1 MPDKTVAFL
10 GTGLMGAPMAAN
22 LLKHGFAVRAWNRSR
37 DKAEPLAAMGATVC
51 DAPDG
56 ATAGAGFVISMLAD
70 THATDQV
77 LFESGLCTKLA
88 QGTTV
93 IVMSSLAPE
102 DSRRHA
108 KRCKEHGIAYL
119 DAPVSGGPGGARDGT
134 LAIMA
139 GGDKAA
145 FERCERVFA
154 AMGRA
159 TLVGPAGAGQLAKLA
174 NQIIVGCTIVAVSE
188 ALLLAERGGAN
199 PDAVREALKGGFAD
213 SKVLQVHGRRMTS
226 RRFAPGA
233 TVATQLKD
241 MDNILREAKARH
253 LKLPSSELTRGLY
266 AALADRGL
274 AHVDHSGT
282 YLEIERL
289 NGIARA
295 FSDSESAS

>member
-22 LLKHGFAVRAWNRSR
+22 LLKHGFAVRAWNRTR
-37 DKAEPLAAMGATVC
+37 DKAEPLAAAGATVC

-56 ATAGAGFVISMLAD
+56 ATAGAGFVVSMLAD

-108 KRCKEHGIAYL
+108 KRCKEHGIACL

-139 GGDKAA
+139 GGDQAA
-145 FERCERVFA
+145 FDRCAGVFA

-159 TLVGPAGAGQLAKLA
+159 TLVGPAGSGQLAKLA

-199 PDAVREALKGGFAD
+199 ADAVREALKGGFAD
-213 SKVLQVHGRRMTS
+213 SRILQVHGQRMTS
-226 RRFAPGA
+226 RKFAPGA
-233 TVATQLKD
+233 TVTTQLKD

-253 LKLPSSELTRGLY
+253 LRLPSSELTRGLY

-274 AHVDHSGT
+274 AHVDHAGA

-295 FSDSESAS
+295 FSDSESTR

>member
-22 LLKHGFAVRAWNRSR
+22 LLKHGFAVRAWNRTR
-37 DKAEPLAAMGATVC
+37 DKAEPLAAAGATVC

-56 ATAGAGFVISMLAD
+56 ATAGAGFVVSMLAD

-145 FERCERVFA
+145 FDRCAGVFA

-159 TLVGPAGAGQLAKLA
+159 TLVGPAGSGQLAKLA

-199 PDAVREALKGGFAD
+199 ADAVREALKGGFAD
-213 SKVLQVHGRRMTS
+213 SRILQVHGQRMTS
-226 RRFAPGA
+226 RKFAPGA
-233 TVATQLKD
+233 TVTTQLKD

-253 LKLPSSELTRGLY
+253 LRLPSSELTRGLY

-274 AHVDHSGT
+274 AHVDHAGA

-295 FSDSESAS
+295 FSDSDSTS

>member
-22 LLKHGFAVRAWNRSR
+22 LLKHGFAVRAWNRTR
-37 DKAEPLAAMGATVC
+37 DKAEPLAAAGATVC

-145 FERCERVFA
+145 FDRCAGVFA

-159 TLVGPAGAGQLAKLA
+159 TLVGPAGSGQLAKLA

-199 PDAVREALKGGFAD
+199 ADAVREALKGGFAD
-213 SKVLQVHGRRMTS
+213 SRILQVHGQRMTS
-226 RRFAPGA
+226 RKFAPGA
-233 TVATQLKD
+233 TVTTQLKD

-274 AHVDHSGT
+274 AHVDHAGA

-295 FSDSESAS
+295 FSDSDSTS

>member
-22 LLKHGFAVRAWNRSR
+22 LLKHGFAVRAWNRTR
-37 DKAEPLAAMGATVC
+37 DKAEPLAAAGATVC

-108 KRCKEHGIAYL
+108 RRCKEHGIACL

-145 FERCERVFA
+145 FDRCAGVFA

-159 TLVGPAGAGQLAKLA
+159 TLVGPAGSGQLAKLA

-199 PDAVREALKGGFAD
+199 ADAVREALKGGFAD
-213 SKVLQVHGRRMTS
+213 SRILQVHGQRMTS
-226 RRFAPGA
+226 RKFAPGA
-233 TVATQLKD
+233 TVTTQLKD

-253 LKLPSSELTRGLY
+253 LRLPSSELTRGLY

-274 AHVDHSGT
+274 AHVDHAGA

-295 FSDSESAS
+295 FSDSDSTS

>member
-1 MPDKTVAFL
+1 MPDRTVAFL

-37 DKAEPLAAMGATVC
+37 EKAEPLAALGATVC

-77 LFESGLCTKLA
+77 LFVSGLVGKLA
-88 QGTTV
+88 QGTTL

-108 KRCKEHGIAYL
+108 KKCKEAGIAHL
-119 DAPVSGGPGGARDGT
+119 DAPVSGGTGGARDAT
-134 LAIMA
+134 LAIMV

-159 TLVGPAGAGQLAKLA
+159 TLVGPPGSGQLAKLA

-213 SKVLQVHGRRMTS
+213 SKILQVHGRRMTS
-226 RRFAPGA
+226 RKFAPGA
-233 TVATQLKD
+233 TVTTQLKD

-274 AHVDHSGT
+274 AHVDHAGA

-289 NGIARA
+289 NGIGKA
-295 FSDSESAS
+295 FSDSETPT

>member
-199 PDAVREALKGGFAD
+199 PDAVREALKGGLAD
-213 SKVLQVHGRRMTS
+213 SKVLQVHGGRMTS

>member
-1 MPDKTVAFL
+1 MPDRTVAFL

-22 LLKHGFAVRAWNRSR
+22 LLKYGFAVRAWNRTR
-37 DKAEPLAAMGATVC
+37 EKAEPLAALGATVC
-51 DAPDG
+51 DDPDG
-56 ATAGAGFVISMLAD
+56 ATAGAGFVVSMLAD
-70 THATDQV
+70 THSTDQV
-77 LFESGLCTKLA
+77 MFASGLCAKLA

-108 KRCKEHGIAYL
+108 KKCKEHGIAYL

-134 LAIMA
+134 LAIMV

-213 SKVLQVHGRRMTS
+213 SKILQVHGHRMTS
-226 RRFAPGA
+226 RKFAPGA
-233 TVATQLKD
+233 TVTTQLKD

-253 LKLPSSELTRGLY
+253 LKLPSSELARGLY

-274 AHVDHSGT
+274 AHVDHSGA

-289 NGIARA
+289 NGMAKA
-295 FSDSESAS
+295 FSDSESPQ

>member
-1 MPDKTVAFL
+1 MPEKTVAFL

-22 LLKHGFAVRAWNRSR
+22 LLQHGFAVRAWNRTR
-37 DKAEPLAAMGATVC
+37 AKAEPLAALGATVC
-51 DAPDG
+51 DDPDG
-56 ATAGAGFVISMLAD
+56 ATAGAGFVIAMLAD
-70 THATDQV
+70 THATEQV
-77 LFESGLCTKLA
+77 FFQSGLCAKLA

-108 KRCKEHGIAYL
+108 KRCKDAGVAHL
-119 DAPVSGGPGGARDGT
+119 DAPVSGGPGGAKDGT
-134 LAIMA
+134 LAIMV
-139 GGDKAA
+139 GGDRAT
-145 FERCERVFA
+145 FERCEHVFA

-159 TLVGPAGAGQLAKLA
+159 TLVGPPGSGQLAKLA

-188 ALLLAERGGAN
+188 ALLLAERGGADPN
-199 PDAVREALKGGFAD
+199 AVREALKGGFAD
-213 SKVLQVHGRRMTS
+213 SRILQVHGRRMTE
-226 RRFAPGA
+226 RKFAPGA

-253 LKLPSSELTRGLY
+253 LKLPESELVRGLY

-274 AHVDHSGT
+274 AHVDHSGA

-289 NGIARA
+289 NGISKA
-295 FSDSESAS
+295 FSDSESPS

>member
-22 LLKHGFAVRAWNRSR
+22 LLKHGFAVRAWNRTR
-37 DKAEPLAAMGATVC
+37 DKAEPLTAAGATVC

-145 FERCERVFA
+145 FDRCAGVFA

-159 TLVGPAGAGQLAKLA
+159 TLVGPAGSGQLAKLA

-199 PDAVREALKGGFAD
+199 ADAVREALKGGFAD
-213 SKVLQVHGRRMTS
+213 SRILQVHGQRMTS
-226 RRFAPGA
+226 RKFAPGA
-233 TVATQLKD
+233 TVTTQLKD

-253 LKLPSSELTRGLY
+253 LRLPSSELTRGLY

-274 AHVDHSGT
+274 AHVDHAGA

-295 FSDSESAS
+295 FSDSDSTS

>member
-1 MPDKTVAFL
+1 MPDRTVAFL
-10 GTGLMGAPMAAN
+10 GTGLMGAPMASN

-37 DKAEPLAAMGATVC
+37 EKAEPLAALGATVC
-51 DAPDG
+51 DDPDG
-56 ATAGAGFVISMLAD
+56 ATAGAGFVVSMLAD
-70 THATDQV
+70 THATDRV

-108 KRCKEHGIAYL
+108 KKCKEHGIAYL

-145 FERCERVFA
+145 FERCEKVFA

-213 SKVLQVHGRRMTS
+213 SKILQVHGKRMTS
-226 RRFAPGA
+226 RKFAPGA
-233 TVATQLKD
+233 TVTTQLKD

-253 LKLPSSELTRGLY
+253 LKLPSSELVRGLY

-274 AHVDHSGT
+274 AHVDHSGA
-282 YLEIERL
+282 YLELERL
-289 NGIARA
+289 NGMAKA
-295 FSDSESAS
+295 FSDSESPQ

>member
-10 GTGLMGAPMAAN
+10 GTGLMGAPMAVN
-22 LLKHGFAVRAWNRSR
+22 LLKHGFAVRAWNRTR
-37 DKAEPLAAMGATVC
+37 DKAEPLAAAGATVC

-88 QGTTV
+88 QGTMV

-108 KRCKEHGIAYL
+108 RRCKEHGIACL

-145 FERCERVFA
+145 FDRCAGVFA

-159 TLVGPAGAGQLAKLA
+159 TLVGPAGSGQLAKLA

-199 PDAVREALKGGFAD
+199 ADAVREALKGGFAD
-213 SKVLQVHGRRMTS
+213 SRILQVHGQRMTS

-233 TVATQLKD
+233 TVTTQLKD

-274 AHVDHSGT
+274 AHVDHSGA

-295 FSDSESAS
+295 FSDSDSTS

>member
-1 MPDKTVAFL
+1 MSDTTVAFL

-22 LLKHGFAVRAWNRSR
+22 LLKQGFMVRAWNRTR
-37 DKAEPLAAMGATVC
+37 DKAEPLAALGATVC
-51 DAPDG
+51 DDPES
-56 ATAGAGFVISMLAD
+56 ATAGAACVISMLAD
-70 THATDQV
+70 THATDRV
-77 LFESGLCTKLA
+77 LIESGLCAKLPP
-88 QGTTV
+88 GTTV

-108 KRCKEHGIAYL
+108 KKCKEHGVAYL
-119 DAPVSGGPGGARDGT
+119 DAPVSGGPGGAREAT
-134 LAIMA
+134 LAIMV

-145 FERCERVFA
+145 FERCQPVFA

-199 PDAVREALKGGFAD
+199 PDALREALKGGFAD
-213 SKVLQVHGRRMTS
+213 SKILQVHGKRMTS
-226 RRFAPGA
+226 RKFAPGG
-233 TVATQLKD
+233 TVTTQLKD

-253 LKLPSSELTRGLY
+253 LKLPSSELVRGLY

-274 AHVDHSGT
+274 AHIDHSGA

-289 NGIARA
+289 NGMARA
-295 FSDSESAS
+295 FSDSESPQ

>member
-22 LLKHGFAVRAWNRSR
+22 LIKHGFAVRAWNRSR
-37 DKAEPLAAMGATVC
+37 DKAEPLAALGATVC

-56 ATAGAGFVISMLAD
+56 ATAGAGFVVSMLAD

-77 LFESGLCTKLA
+77 LFESGLVGKLA

-108 KRCKEHGIAYL
+108 KRCKEAGVAHL
-119 DAPVSGGPGGARDGT
+119 DAPVSGGPSGAREGT
-134 LAIMA
+134 LAIMV

-145 FERCERVFA
+145 FDRCERVFA

-159 TLVGPAGAGQLAKLA
+159 TLVGPPGSGQLAKLA

-213 SKVLQVHGRRMTS
+213 SRILQIHGRRMTQ
-226 RRFAPGA
+226 RKFAPGA

-253 LKLPSSELTRGLY
+253 VKLPSSELTRGLY

-274 AHVDHSGT
+274 AHVDHSGA

-289 NGIARA
+289 NGMSKA
-295 FSDSESAS
+295 FSDSESPT

>member
-22 LLKHGFAVRAWNRSR
+22 LLKHGFAVRAWNRTR
-37 DKAEPLAAMGATVC
+37 DKAEPLAAAGATVC

-145 FERCERVFA
+145 FDRCAGVFA

-159 TLVGPAGAGQLAKLA
+159 TLVGPAGSGQLAKLA

-199 PDAVREALKGGFAD
+199 ADAVREALKGGFAD
-213 SKVLQVHGRRMTS
+213 SRILQVHGQRMTS
-226 RRFAPGA
+226 RKFAPGA
-233 TVATQLKD
+233 TVTTQLKD

-253 LKLPSSELTRGLY
+253 LRLPSSELTRGLY

-274 AHVDHSGT
+274 AHVDHAGA

-295 FSDSESAS
+295 FSDSDSTS

>member
-1 MPDKTVAFL
+1 M
-10 GTGLMGAPMAAN
+10 
-22 LLKHGFAVRAWNRSR
+22 
-37 DKAEPLAAMGATVC
+37 
-51 DAPDG
+51 
-56 ATAGAGFVISMLAD
+56 
-70 THATDQV
+70 
-77 LFESGLCTKLA
+77 FESGLCTKLA

-108 KRCKEHGIAYL
+108 KRCREHGIAYL

-134 LAIMA
+134 LAIMV

-145 FERCERVFA
+145 FDRCDGVFA

-159 TLVGPAGAGQLAKLA
+159 TLVGPAGSGQLAKLA

-199 PDAVREALKGGFAD
+199 PDAVRAALKGGFAD
-213 SKVLQVHGRRMTS
+213 SRILQVHGQRMTS
-226 RRFAPGA
+226 RKFAPGA

-241 MDNILREAKARH
+241 MENILREAKARH

-274 AHVDHSGT
+274 AHVDHSGA

-289 NGIARA
+289 NGISKA
-295 FSDSESAS
+295 FSDSETPT

>member
-22 LLKHGFAVRAWNRSR
+22 LIKHGFAVRAWNRSR
-37 DKAEPLAAMGATVC
+37 DKAEPLAALGATVC

-56 ATAGAGFVISMLAD
+56 ATAGAGFVVSMLAD

-77 LFESGLCTKLA
+77 LFESGLVGKLA

-108 KRCKEHGIAYL
+108 KRCKEAGVAHL
-119 DAPVSGGPGGARDGT
+119 DAPVSGGPGGAREGT
-134 LAIMA
+134 LAIMV

-145 FERCERVFA
+145 FDRCERVFA

-159 TLVGPAGAGQLAKLA
+159 TLVGPPGSGQLAKLA

-213 SKVLQVHGRRMTS
+213 SRILQIHGRRMTQ
-226 RRFAPGA
+226 RKFAPGA

-253 LKLPSSELTRGLY
+253 VKLPSSELTRGLY

-274 AHVDHSGT
+274 AHVDHSGA

-289 NGIARA
+289 NGMSKA
-295 FSDSESAS
+295 FSDSESPT